1 MLAYIAPNATKPL
14 DVAIFTRPG
23 CPFCA
28 RAKGML
34 ADAGIAYDEMV
45 LNKDYTNRSLRA
57 VAGADMVPQVFV
69 NGELIG
75 GSDKLEA
82 WLQAR

>member
-1 MLAYIAPNATKPL
+1 
-14 DVAIFTRPG
+14 
-23 CPFCA
+23 
-28 RAKGML
+28 ML

>member
-1 MLAYIAPNATKPL
+1 MLK
-14 DVAIFTRPG
+14 
-23 CPFCA
+23 
-28 RAKGML
+28 
-34 ADAGIAYDEMV
+34 DAEIDFDELV
-45 LNKDYTNRSLRA
+45 LNRDYSNRSLRA
-57 VAGADMVPQVFV
+57 IAGVDRVPQVFV